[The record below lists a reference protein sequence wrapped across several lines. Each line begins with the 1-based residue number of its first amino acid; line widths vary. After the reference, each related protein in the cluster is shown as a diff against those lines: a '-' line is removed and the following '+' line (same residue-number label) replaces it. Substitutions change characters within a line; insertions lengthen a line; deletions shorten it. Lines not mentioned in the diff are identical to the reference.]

1 MAMRACKTQSCTLA
15 PGQQP
20 KVCAQ
25 VDMKIAYAVQ
35 AMVNSK
41 PSKIALE
48 SRDKFEI
55 AATVSSSCDQ
65 HDHDTPLQYAS
76 FAEHAQCSS
85 NITLDITPNM
95 LQSDSLTRV
104 SLAYVQST
112 KTPSGIEIKDTV
124 ALCPDILLEAKHLLH
139 ACQTQ
144 ITVNDVVPG
153 MNLVLTPR
161 ANALPVNIGN
171 IRDNAALKLYNE
183 IIETTANAAQKTMQ
197 TMQLPG
203 MPVIPISADI
213 VTIQK
218 HATCNN
224 VYTTQPMVWTSCILG
239 TLLGAARTHPDI
251 EQQHIIHA
259 TKTAVSIIQTCVNE
273 MKKLKRKLTD
283 DEVNSVRLLCSESLG
298 QYRYDERMQP
308 TMTMDG
314 SNLEFQLQ
322 KKEDSENWAFGARV
336 PLQALIYKAQSDKP
350 QEIRKKMSNSVTNT
364 QQWINAQR
372 CAQDLKA
379 IRQVMQRTEIKND
392 CEDDSMAHIGKMLQ
406 LKNKMPEIFDSMTLS
421 VTPDE
426 SSHLRKQLEKSILN
440 QNDTMLCIVMANG
453 ASANNNTLSPS
464 MNSATN
470 STSVRQIMT
479 DTQNEAMSKCCGHAC
494 GLQVEAGETVQ
505 VKSDGYVKISLL
517 PVQAK
522 SLHEYTA
529 DVHKSTHDAPVQLAM
544 RVMKNGSEV
553 QSITKSTSLAQ
564 AASIT
569 VSTVMQTM
577 GPDMEFNASINL
589 SQNDPKFVQYM
600 LGACGTQANMSGMF
614 VTMSNETWQCIAKYG
629 DNISMHDF
637 TRICEQYKNDI
648 GPGALPPGLSV
659 KDTQVVLVQHTSNHT
674 EAAAAVKRIFMDT
687 RATCKPLGHKL
698 PARSTGMPEQIV
710 SSQETVLTRN
720 VPAGQDILHVSAEDK
735 LRAGAWNNFLLQ
747 LEVWKSQSPTRQIA
761 LSANASFF
769 DYIAARLAPED
780 KRDFATMAT
789 ALQNIPPQ
797 LQNRP
802 PAHIGMLS
810 VMQEL
815 ANLPDFETRT
825 RYLENK
831 PELRKIFD
839 IYCRTNYLCDDYRS
853 VQASIMTCQ
862 QQEA

>member
-1 MAMRACKTQSCTLA
+1 MAMRACKTQSCALA
-15 PGQQP
+15 PGQQT

-35 AMVNSK
+35 AMVNST

-55 AATVSSSCDQ
+55 AATVSSSCDNIK
-65 HDHDTPLQYAS
+65 HDTPLQYAS

-112 KTPSGIEIKDTV
+112 KTQSGIEIKETV
-124 ALCPDILLEAKHLLH
+124 ALCPDILLEAKHLSH

-203 MPVIPISADI
+203 MPVIPISANI

-224 VYTTQPMVWTSCILG
+224 VYTTQPMVWTSPILG
-239 TLLGAARTHPDI
+239 MLLGAARTHPDI
-251 EQQHIIHA
+251 EQQHTIHA
-259 TKTAVSIIQTCVNE
+259 TKTAVSIIQTCANDMIKWGRPLTQSEVDSV
-273 MKKLKRKLTD
+273 LK
-283 DEVNSVRLLCSESLG
+283 VCSHSLG
-298 QYRYDERMQP
+298 KYKYDECMQP
-308 TMTMDG
+308 MMTMDG

-336 PLQALIYKAQSDKP
+336 PLQALIYKAQRHKA
-350 QEIRKKMSNSVTNT
+350 QQIREKMSNSVTST
-364 QQWINAQR
+364 QQWITAQR
-372 CAQDLKA
+372 YAQDLQPVSA
-379 IRQVMQRTEIKND
+379 VMQETLEIDD
-392 CEDDSMAHIGKMLQ
+392 CEDQTNANIEKMLK
-406 LKNKMPEIFDSMTLS
+406 LKSKMLEIFDSMTLS

-470 STSVRQIMT
+470 STSVRQMMT
-479 DTQNEAMSKCCGHAC
+479 DTQNKAMTECCGHAC
-494 GLQVEAGETVQ
+494 GVQIEKGRAVQ
-505 VKSDGYVKISLL
+505 VQSDGNVQISLI
-517 PVQAK
+517 PVQAS
-522 SLHEYTA
+522 SLNEYTA

-577 GPDMEFNASINL
+577 GPNMEFNASINL

-600 LGACGTQANMSGMF
+600 LGACGSQANMSGMF
-614 VTMSNETWQCIAKYG
+614 VTMSKKTWQRIAKYG
-629 DNISMHDF
+629 NNIAMHDF
-637 TRICEQYKNDI
+637 TRICEQYKNNI

-687 RATCKPLGHKL
+687 RAKCQPLVHKL

-720 VPAGQDILHVSAEDK
+720 VPAGQDILHFSAEDK

-780 KRDFATMAT
+780 KRNFATMAT
-789 ALQNIPPQ
+789 SLQTIPPQ

-862 QQEA
+862 QREA